1 MVNITASLT
10 ALLAAASFAAAAPAS
25 LEPQSDVSTHIFE
38 KRAVSCRDDNY
49 DVWKRG
55 NVSRRI
61 TTSARSMFLLTQ
73 AQTADAARCITE
85 LAALG
90 GQACQGSVS
99 GTVFKKC
106 GSTIIHGQNVCAPSE
121 GNLATATWYVT
132 CSLSSIYHAR
142 DY

>member
-1 MVNITASLT
+1 MVNTTASLM
-10 ALLAAASFAAAAPAS
+10 ALLAAASFATAAPTS
-25 LEPQSDVSTHIFE
+25 LEPKSDVPAYFFE

-55 NVSRRI
+55 NVSRGN

-106 GSTIIHGQNVCAPSE
+106 GNTIIHGQNVCAPSE
-121 GNLATATWYVT
+121 GNLATATWYVL
-132 CSLSSIYHAR
+132 CSLSLMYNAR
-142 DY
+142 DR

>member
-1 MVNITASLT
+1 MI
-10 ALLAAASFAAAAPAS
+10 
-25 LEPQSDVSTHIFE
+25 HIF
-38 KRAVSCRDDNY
+38 VD
-49 DVWKRG
+49 
-55 NVSRRI
+55 
-61 TTSARSMFLLTQ
+61 TQ

-121 GNLATATWYVT
+121 GNLATATWYVL
-132 CSLSSIYHAR
+132 CSLPSTYQTR
-142 DY
+142 DR